1 MGNMGFQELLLI
13 VVIGGVFL
21 IGIFYINTLQNTLK
35 AISPENRKIEPG
47 NVWWLLIPLVNIFYS
62 FVVVD
67 AIAVSLKNE
76 YEKYGVVTAEKPA
89 YNIGLAMCILNI
101 LSAIPFVGIVAFLCW
116 IIYWVK
122 INEHRNEII
131 KLQNA
136 NDPLHL

>member
-1 MGNMGFQELLLI
+1 MGNLGFQELLLI
-13 VVIGGVFL
+13 VVLGGILLV
-21 IGIFYINTLQNTLK
+21 GIFYLLTLQNTLK
-35 AISPENRKIEPG
+35 TISPENRKMEPG
-47 NVWWLLIPLVNIFYS
+47 NVWFLLIPLVNIVYS
-62 FVVVD
+62 FIVVD
-67 AIAVSLKNE
+67 SIGVSLKNE

-122 INEHRNEII
+122 VNEHKNEII